1 MVEPSRLR
9 PLIDFERE
17 IRELA
22 QRGQRKLTV
31 PDLGLYI
38 GASVDEGSRRIR
50 ALMKYAE
57 SIGVDLYIRN
67 ERNGDEHVRPFEPEP
82 AA

>member
-22 QRGQRKLTV
+22 QQGHRKLTV

-38 GASVDEGSRRIR
+38 GASVDEGVGRSR
-50 ALMKYAE
+50 ALTKYAQ
-57 SIGVDLYIRN
+57 SVGVDLYIRN
-67 ERNGDEHVRPFEPEP
+67 ERNGDKHVRPFEPGP